1 VSSFYSEIKAQQDE
15 RRIGASNLF
24 FSMIRPPRE
33 QEDNEK
39 GVRKA
44 SRKSAIGRSH
54 HTNNRKIVRLIGPP
68 IADPCFGGGKG
79 WKGG

>member
-1 VSSFYSEIKAQQDE
+1 
-15 RRIGASNLF
+15 
-24 FSMIRPPRE
+24 MIRPPSE

-68 IADPCFGGGKG
+68 IANNPCFGGGKDVKECAG
-79 WKGG
+79 FHTVREPLSIFVLKMNIQNIGG